1 MIGRTKA
8 PIVAPAPNGVGADI
22 GTRRVGNDVG
32 VPLLAVVGAHLGGE
46 PLNHQLTDRGA
57 RLVRTTRTAP
67 RYRLFAL
74 PTVPP
79 KPGLVR
85 TVDVGHAD
93 PRARSIE
100 VEVWELDE
108 ASLGSFLGEVRAPLC
123 LGTLE
128 LDDDT
133 TVLGFLCEELATRGC
148 VDITSSG
155 GWRAFRGSNPT
166 G

>member
-1 MIGRTKA
+1 
-8 PIVAPAPNGVGADI
+8 
-22 GTRRVGNDVG
+22 
-32 VPLLAVVGAHLGGE
+32 VPLLAVGGAHLRGE

-57 RLVRTTRTAP
+57 QLVRTARTAS
-67 RYRLFAL
+67 RYRLYAL
-74 PTVPP
+74 PTDPP

-85 TVDVGHAD
+85 TVDATHDD
-93 PRARSIE
+93 PAAGAIE
-100 VEVWELDE
+100 VEVWELDD
-108 ASLGSFLGEVRAPLC
+108 AALGSFLTEVRAPLC

-155 GWRAFRGSNPT
+155 GWRAARGSNRP